1 MDGLLIFIVSATI
14 ILFFIYKNL
23 QKNSFK
29 PPAVIIGHRKYYD
42 TINRIYVDVVDY
54 NGSIVYFKFEIES
67 EIAEVQ
73 VLPQKEFLARF
84 KKVGRPNINQEDENE
99 FVD

>member
-1 MDGLLIFIVSATI
+1 MDGLLIFIITATI

-42 TINRIYVDVVDY
+42 TVNRIYVDVVDY
-54 NGSIVYFKFEIES
+54 NGTIVFFKFEIES
-67 EIAEVQ
+67 EITEVQ
-73 VLPQKEFLARF
+73 TLPQKEFLQRF
-84 KKVGRPNINQEDENE
+84 KKVGRPDIGRVDDI
-99 FVD
+99 FVE